1 MPEEYYD
8 YVFPNEEKASGKRP
22 SPQPHINTTPTF
34 LSSVHP
40 LRYIYVV
47 GLKILENAMKWKQ
60 MMAAGAPASSS

>member
-8 YVFPNEEKASGKRP
+8 YVFPNEEKASGK
-22 SPQPHINTTPTF
+22 QTAPHIF
-34 LSSVHP
+34 HP
-40 LRYIYVV
+40 LRLIPGPSYEYYSV